1 LGRRHEEASVKRV
14 RVEIRSREETMLERR
29 DRVAP
34 IRDLDPRDHD
44 VFRAKALRARMA
56 ARREKGT

>member
-1 LGRRHEEASVKRV
+1 MERV
-14 RVEIRSREETMLERR
+14 RVGMRSREQTMLERR

-44 VFRAKALRARMA
+44 VCRVKSVRPRMA
-56 ARREKGT
+56 ARREEET

>member
-1 LGRRHEEASVKRV
+1 MERV
-14 RVEIRSREETMLERR
+14 RVEVRSREETMLERR

-44 VFRAKALRARMA
+44 VLRAKALRARMA
-56 ARREKGT
+56 RPEEGT

>member
-1 LGRRHEEASVKRV
+1 MERV
-14 RVEIRSREETMLERR
+14 RVGMRSREQTMLERR

-44 VFRAKALRARMA
+44 VCLSEGGATPDGGA
-56 ARREKGT
+56 A